1 MIIHPSIYT
10 PSIPLTLPYPTPAI
24 PSPCLTIDADDDH
37 SYHATIPG
45 LDILL
50 HLHSNLPVM
59 FDHPLLMLLA
69 VEVLASRLGG
79 AVLEED
85 AAVLAVKL
93 LAHNYNRL

>member
-1 MIIHPSIYT
+1 MLS
-10 PSIPLTLPYPTPAI
+10 LPCA
-24 PSPCLTIDADDDH
+24 TINADDDH

-50 HLHSNLPVM
+50 HLHSNLAVM
-59 FDHPLLMLLA
+59 FNHPLLMLLA
-69 VEVLASRLGG
+69 VEVFASRLGR

-85 AAVLAVKL
+85 AAVFTVKL